1 MFRFPNDR
9 DEYMMSVA
17 GYLDDP
23 LEEIKSPFK
32 FGKSRMVF
40 VLYISILKYLL
51 QPVQ

>member
-23 LEEIKSPFK
+23 LEEIKSPDK
-32 FGKSRMVF
+32 VGKTRMF
-40 VLYISILKYLL
+40 FFCLL
-51 QPVQ
+51 AF